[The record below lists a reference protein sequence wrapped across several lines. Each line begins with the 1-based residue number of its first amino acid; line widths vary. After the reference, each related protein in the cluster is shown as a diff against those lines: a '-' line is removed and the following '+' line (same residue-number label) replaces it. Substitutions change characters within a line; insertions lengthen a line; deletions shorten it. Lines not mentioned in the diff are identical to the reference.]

1 MGDINRRVRVDQWPS
16 RMRAALERHQREP
29 FMWGAS
35 DCARM
40 WGDTVAAVTGEN
52 PLAGWRYASERGAV
66 RELLARGYKSAFD
79 FISKNYDEIPP
90 SLARRGD
97 FGFPAEIE
105 GSLMSPAIIDGAVAH
120 SKNESGLVV
129 IPRNLIVRAFAL

>member
-1 MGDINRRVRVDQWPS
+1 MGGIKRRARVDQWPS
-16 RMRAALERHQREP
+16 LMRGALERHQREP

-40 WGDTVAAVTGEN
+40 WGDTVAAITGEN
-52 PLAGWRYASERGAV
+52 PLRGWRYASERGAL
-66 RELLARGYKSAFD
+66 RELLSRGYESALD
-79 FISKNYDEIPP
+79 YISQNYDEIPP

-97 FGFPAEIE
+97 FGFPAKIE
-105 GSLMSPAIIDGAVAH
+105 GALMSPAIIDGAFAH

-129 IPRNLIVRAFAL
+129 IPRNKIVRAFAL